1 MFADVLK
8 KFFTRDLRYENKVA
22 TEQKRNIDMAQEIH
36 SVLTRSRDTIVADAI
51 GVAALMVLLIVGLAL
66 PGLI

>member
-1 MFADVLK
+1 MAEEIKSVFA
-8 KFFTRDLRYENKVA
+8 
-22 TEQKRNIDMAQEIH
+22 
-36 SVLTRSRDTIVADAI
+36 RSRATILADAL

>member
-1 MFADVLK
+1 
-8 KFFTRDLRYENKVA
+8 
-22 TEQKRNIDMAQEIH
+22 MAEEIKT
-36 SVLTRSRDTIVADAI
+36 VLTRSRDTILADAV